1 MPHAQGRTIH
11 DSDSH
16 IIEGRGWLESYCTD
30 YVKENLSGG
39 VFSLDLPQLDP
50 FIEMADR
57 RLAGEEP
64 ELTQALKENIF
75 AHKGKMN
82 QWMAFGAIDKAER
95 SESLDIMGISSQLVF
110 PTLAASRFARHK
122 DLDVVYGGCD
132 ALTPCDG

>member
-1 MPHAQGRTIH
+1 MPHAEGRTIH

-57 RLAGEEP
+57 RLAGEDP
-64 ELTQALKENIF
+64 ELTQALKDNIF
-75 AHKGKMN
+75 GHKVKMH
-82 QWMAFGAIDKAER
+82 QWAAFGAIDKAER
-95 SESLDIMGISSQLVF
+95 SESLLKISNDVI
-110 PTLAASRFARHK
+110 
-122 DLDVVYGGCD
+122 DVLDTHVQAHQAWSD
-132 ALTPCDG
+132 TTR